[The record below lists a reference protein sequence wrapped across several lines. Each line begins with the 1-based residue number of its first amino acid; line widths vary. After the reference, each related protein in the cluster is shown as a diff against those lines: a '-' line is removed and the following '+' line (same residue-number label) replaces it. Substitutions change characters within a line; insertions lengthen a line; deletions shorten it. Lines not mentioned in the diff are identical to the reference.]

1 MPTASLSSGKLFE
14 PEQKASY
21 FIDGRE
27 LVLDLN
33 PERVENLEDGAVG
46 GFDEILL
53 ISSTTPDAPW
63 AVTLGEMALIFRSYN
78 RGSEL

>member
-46 GFDEILL
+46 GFDEIFADFLHN
-53 ISSTTPDAPW
+53 TGCA
-63 AVTLGEMALIFRSYN
+63 LGRHFGRNGVDFSFV
-78 RGSEL
+78 